1 MFFTLRFTEVKP
13 AIKIQKCSTQQ
24 RLGLIPSVG
33 LVGGGLAEEHIQSIL
48 FHFIGVFFGEGGG
61 ALFVQTPWL
70 PAGKKLPVF
79 KASGTL

>member
-33 LVGGGLAEEHIQSIL
+33 LVGGGLAEGHIQSIL
-48 FHFIGVFFGEGGG
+48 FHFIGEFFGGGG
-61 ALFVQTPWL
+61 
-70 PAGKKLPVF
+70 
-79 KASGTL
+79 GTVCTDTMVACR

>member
-33 LVGGGLAEEHIQSIL
+33 LVGGGLAEGHIQSIL
-48 FHFIGVFFGEGGG
+48 FHFIGVFLGEGGG
-61 ALFVQTPWL
+61 TVCTDTMVACR
-70 PAGKKLPVF
+70 
-79 KASGTL
+79 